1 MYRIFND
8 GDISGDIGIVT
19 SGIWQDGAS
28 SLETFFSSSTQYA
41 NTGDYSVDV
50 YRMHLHL
57 FNLEWRT
64 VTEMEVAH

>member
-50 YRMHLHL
+50 VIEQLQLYLD
-57 FNLEWRT
+57 NLI
-64 VTEMEVAH
+64 V